1 MNTMKSAIWIAWT
14 MRHSSRNAATW
25 RSQGR
30 QAIVERLRWPRPRR
44 LPTKRT
50 VKFWIAVDNAAYRSL
65 RFTLETEHSPAQLKC
80 PLRAKSGHLQL
91 FDHLVGSSNQRRRH
105 RQAARHHFDA
115 RHPSRLSEG
124 GAGAFGGSGPTAEL
138 S

>member
-1 MNTMKSAIWIAWT
+1 SAAPLASMNTMKSAIWIAWT
-14 MRHSSRNAATW
+14 MRHSGRNAATW

-65 RFTLETEHSPAQLKC
+65 RFTLETEHSPAQLEC
-80 PLRAKSGHLQL
+80 PLRAKRHLQL

-115 RHPSRLSEG
+115 RHPSG
-124 GAGAFGGSGPTAEL
+124 HGPG
-138 S
+138 